1 MGNGAPRSLNA
12 ETEQSFRG
20 TFHEGLETSGSPTNE
35 AENVRNPTFAVSLA
49 LEQPRSSA
57 HVFEQHPSL
66 LFPYH
71 WCAAA

>member
-1 MGNGAPRSLNA
+1 MLRR
-12 ETEQSFRG
+12 EQSLRNNLQ
-20 TFHEGLETSGSPTNE
+20 EGLQTSGSPTNE
-35 AENVRNPTFAVSLA
+35 DENVRNPTFAESLA

-66 LFPYH
+66 LFPSH

>member
-1 MGNGAPRSLNA
+1 MKLQEVYMLRR
-12 ETEQSFRG
+12 EQSFRD
-20 TFHEGLETSGSPTNE
+20 TFHEGLETSGSHTNE
-35 AENVRNPTFAVSLA
+35 AENVRNPTFAGSLA

-57 HVFEQHPSL
+57 HVFEQRPSL